1 MASLQRIRNH
11 GALLIAIVG
20 LAMLAF
26 ILGDFLNSGSS
37 FFNRS
42 RENVGVIEG
51 QKVHYTEYESAKD
64 QLTEVYK
71 IETGRSDF
79 DEDTYAQIRNQVWSM
94 LMMDYTMRA
103 QAKKIGMDITTDEL
117 TELCVGENVH
127 QIIRGRR
134 AFMDENGQFS
144 REAVKNLIAAI
155 NDGSDDAA
163 QNANLQQAKTY
174 WLYWEKAVRISYMQE
189 KYTSLL
195 QHLFKA
201 NKLEAENAFNGRQH
215 GVSAEFVMQ
224 PYYAVAD
231 SLVKASES
239 DIKALYKQRKEQF
252 KQTPNRAIKYV
263 TFDIVPSEDDFKAA
277 EELLKN
283 LKDEFRTTE
292 DVSLV
297 VNTNSDIMYDGRD
310 YSVETVPAQ
319 FKDFAFAKGAKAGDC
334 TEILFENDT
343 YSMARIMQAGYS
355 LPDSVELKAIV
366 EGGEDQELGWF
377 KATDL
382 PKNIAE
388 PAFAGK
394 RGGRFTVAQGMGE
407 QTYEIM
413 DLGKPTPKVKLA
425 ILAREV
431 SPSSKT
437 YSVIYNNAKQFI
449 VANNNA
455 EALEA
460 AAQEAG
466 MTVVPQFNLTV
477 NTDKVGQLKASRPI
491 ARWAFDAKEG
501 AVSDVFECGQQFVVA
516 ALVEVNDGEYR
527 SLNDVRAELTYEAT
541 NKAKA
546 EYIKKQLKGAES
558 LEAAAEILGQRVQ
571 SVERVSLADNRFGN
585 AGMEP
590 AVIGKAVA
598 QVENELS
605 EPIQGKSGVFVVKTG
620 AANDLEG
627 EFNAESEKAQLAS
640 RFAYL
645 PYQAIQ
651 LIEDKAEVTDNRA
664 NFQYSRACVNYYKE

>member
-51 QKVHYTEYESAKD
+51 QKVHYTEYEAAKE

-71 IETGRSDF
+71 IESGRSDF
-79 DEDTYAQIRNQVWSM
+79 DEDTYTQIRNQVWSM
-94 LMMDYTMRA
+94 LLMDYTMRA

-117 TELCVGENVH
+117 SELCIGENVH
-127 QIIRGRR
+127 QILRSRR

-144 REAVKNLIAAI
+144 RDAVKNLIAAI
-155 NDGSDDAA
+155 NDDSEDAA

-189 KYTSLL
+189 KYTALL
-195 QHLFKA
+195 QHLLKA
-201 NKLEAENAFNGRQH
+201 NSLEAEYAFNGRQN
-215 GVSAEFVMQ
+215 GLSAEYVMQ
-224 PYYAVAD
+224 PFYQVAD
-231 SLVKASES
+231 SLVKVSDG
-239 DIKALYKQRKEQF
+239 DIKKLYKQRKEQF
-252 KQTPNRAIKYV
+252 KQTPNRAIKYAA
-263 TFDIVPSEDDFKAA
+263 FDIVPSEDDFKAA
-277 EELLKN
+277 QDLLTNLQEEFK
-283 LKDEFRTTE
+283 TTE

-310 YSVETVPAQ
+310 YSIETVPAQ

-334 TEILFENDT
+334 TDILFENNT
-343 YSMARIMQAGYS
+343 YAMARIMQAGYS

-377 KATDL
+377 KAADL

-394 RGGRFTVAQGMGE
+394 RGTRFTVAQGMGE

-413 DLGKPTPKVKLA
+413 EIGKPTPKVKLA

-431 SPSSKT
+431 TPSSKT
-437 YSVIYNNAKQFI
+437 YSIIYNSAKQFI

-455 EALEA
+455 EAFEE

-466 MTVVPQFNLTV
+466 MAVTPQYNLTE
-477 NTDKVGQLKASRPI
+477 NTDKIGQLKSSRPI
-491 ARWAFDAKEG
+491 VRWAFDAKEG
-501 AVSDVFECGQQFVVA
+501 QVSDVFECGQQFVVA
-516 ALVEVNDGEYR
+516 ALTEVNDGEYR
-527 SLNDVRAELTYEAT
+527 PLASVRSELMYEALND
-541 NKAKA
+541 AKA
-546 EYIKKQLKGAES
+546 EYLKKQLKGVES
-558 LEAAAEILGQRVQ
+558 LEAAAEVLGQRIQ
-571 SVERVSLADNRFGN
+571 NVERVSLADSRFGN

-590 AVIGKAVA
+590 AVIGKAIA
-598 QVENELS
+598 LGENALS
-605 EPIQGKSGVFVVKTG
+605 EPIKGNMGVFVVRTG
-620 AANDLEG
+620 AANNLEA
-627 EFNAESEKAQLAS
+627 EFNADSEKAQLAS

-651 LIEDKAEVTDNRA
+651 LIEDKAEVVDNRA
-664 NFQYSRACVNYYKE
+664 NFQ

>member
-51 QKVHYTEYESAKD
+51 QKVHYTEYEAAKE

-79 DEDTYAQIRNQVWSM
+79 DEDMHAQIRNQVWNM
-94 LMMDYTMRA
+94 FVMDYTMRA
-103 QAKKIGMDITTDEL
+103 QAKKIGMDITADEL

-127 QIIRGRR
+127 QILRGRR
-134 AFMDENGQFS
+134 AFYGEDGQYS
-144 REAVKNLIAAI
+144 REIVKNLISAI
-155 NDGSDDAA
+155 NEGSEDAE

-174 WLYWEKAVRISYMQE
+174 WMYWEKAVRMSYMQE

-195 QHLFKA
+195 QHLLKA
-201 NKLEAENAFNGRQH
+201 NSLDAEYAFDARQK
-215 GVSAEFVMQ
+215 GVSAEYVMQ
-224 PYYAVAD
+224 PYFTVAD
-231 SLVKASES
+231 SLVKVSDR
-239 DIKALYKQRKEQF
+239 DIKKLYAQHKEQY
-252 KQTPNRAIKYV
+252 KQTPYRAIKYIA
-263 TFDIVPSEDDFKAA
+263 FDIVPSEDDFKAA
-277 EELLKN
+277 ENLLKS
-283 LKDEFRTTE
+283 LQEEFKTTE

-310 YSVETVPAQ
+310 YSEETVPAQ
-319 FKDFAFAKGAKAGDC
+319 FKEFAFAKGAKAGDC
-334 TEILFENDT
+334 TDILFENNT
-343 YSMARIMQAGYS
+343 YAMARIMQAGYS

-366 EGGEDQELGWF
+366 EDGEDQELGWF

-388 PAFAGK
+388 PALAGK
-394 RGGRFTVAQGMGE
+394 RGEKFTVAQGMGE

-413 DLGKPTPKVKLA
+413 EIGKPTPKVKLA

-431 SPSSKT
+431 TPSSKT

-449 VANNNA
+449 VNNNNA

-466 MTVVPQFNLTV
+466 MTVVPQYNLTAT
-477 NTDKVGQLKASRPI
+477 TDKVGQLKSSRPI
-491 ARWAFDAKEG
+491 VRWAFEAKEG
-501 AVSDVFECGQQFVVA
+501 AVSDVFECGQQFIVA
-516 ALVEVNDGEYR
+516 ALTEVNDGEYR
-527 SLNDVRAELTYEAT
+527 PLEAVRAELMYEAT
-541 NKAKA
+541 NNAKA
-546 EYIKKQLKGAES
+546 AYLKKELKGIES
-558 LEAAAEILGQRVQ
+558 LEAAAEKLGQPVQ
-571 SVERVSLADNRFGN
+571 HIERVALGDSRFGN

-590 AVIGKAVA
+590 AVIGKAIA
-598 QVENELS
+598 QGENALS
-605 EPIQGKSGVFVVKTG
+605 EPIQGNMGVYVVKTG
-620 AANDLEG
+620 AAN
-627 EFNAESEKAQLAS
+627 NAAETFVVETEKAQLAS
-640 RFAYL
+640 RYAYL
-645 PYQAIQ
+645 PYQAMQ
-651 LIEDKAEVTDNRA
+651 LLEDKAEVDDNRA
-664 NFQYSRACVNYYKE
+664 NFQ

>member
-51 QKVHYTEYESAKD
+51 QKVHYTEYEAAKE

-79 DEDTYAQIRNQVWSM
+79 DEDMHAQIRNQVWNM
-94 LMMDYTMRA
+94 FVMDYTMRA
-103 QAKKIGMDITTDEL
+103 QAKKIGMDITADEL

-127 QIIRGRR
+127 QILRGRR
-134 AFMDENGQFS
+134 AFYGEDGQYS
-144 REAVKNLIAAI
+144 REIVKNLISAI
-155 NDGSDDAA
+155 NEGSEDAE

-174 WLYWEKAVRISYMQE
+174 WMYWEKAVRMSYMQE

-195 QHLFKA
+195 QHLLKA
-201 NKLEAENAFNGRQH
+201 NSLDAEYAFDARQK
-215 GVSAEFVMQ
+215 GVSAEYVMQ
-224 PYYAVAD
+224 PYFTVAD
-231 SLVKASES
+231 SLVKVSDR
-239 DIKALYKQRKEQF
+239 DIKKLYAQHKEQY
-252 KQTPNRAIKYV
+252 KQTPNRAIKYIA
-263 TFDIVPSEDDFKAA
+263 FDIVPSEDDFKAA
-277 EELLKN
+277 ENLLKS
-283 LKDEFRTTE
+283 LQEEFKTTE

-310 YSVETVPAQ
+310 YSEETVPAQ
-319 FKDFAFAKGAKAGDC
+319 FKEFAFAKGAKAGDC
-334 TEILFENDT
+334 TEILFENNT
-343 YSMARIMQAGYS
+343 YAMARIMQAGYS

-366 EGGEDQELGWF
+366 EDGEDQELGWF

-388 PAFAGK
+388 PALAGK
-394 RGGRFTVAQGMGE
+394 RGEKFTVAQGMGE

-413 DLGKPTPKVKLA
+413 EIGKPTPKVKLA

-431 SPSSKT
+431 TPSSKT
-437 YSVIYNNAKQFI
+437 YSIIYNNAKQFI
-449 VANNNA
+449 VNNNNA

-466 MTVVPQFNLTV
+466 MTVVPQFNLTAT
-477 NTDKVGQLKASRPI
+477 TDKVGQLAASRPI
-491 ARWAFDAKEG
+491 VRWAFEAKEG
-501 AVSDVFECGQQFVVA
+501 QVSDVFECGQQFVVA
-516 ALVEVNDGEYR
+516 ALTEVNDGEYR
-527 SLNDVRAELTYEAT
+527 SLEAVRAELSYEAT
-541 NKAKA
+541 NNAKA
-546 EYIKKQLKGAES
+546 EYIKKELKGVES
-558 LEAAAEILGQRVQ
+558 LEAAAQIMGQKVQ
-571 SVERVSLADNRFGN
+571 SVERVSLADSRFGN

-590 AVIGKAVA
+590 AVIGAAIA
-598 QVENELS
+598 QGENALS
-605 EPIQGKSGVFVVKTG
+605 EPIQGNMGVFVIKTG
-620 AANDLEG
+620 AANNAEG
-627 EFNAESEKAQLAS
+627 TFNAESEKAQLSS

-651 LIEDKAEVTDNRA
+651 LLEDKADITDNRA
-664 NFQYSRACVNYYKE
+664 NFQ